1 MLTIMNQEQ
10 LDLLHTRTS
19 VPRDLTKKELWDLL
33 QQQQA
38 RLAAQE
44 EARIPFATRVPK
56 SLATEIRRSAHMQGR
71 KLQDVVEEALT
82 RYLAAQED

>member
-1 MLTIMNQEQ
+1 MNQQQ
-10 LDLLHTRTS
+10 LDLLKNRAG
-19 VPRDLTKKELWDLL
+19 VPRDISKKELWDLL